1 MAAGAR
7 MKPLARS
14 TSVLFITPL
23 LAVLAACRGGPPAAP
38 PSKPTSVADSGRPFI
53 VATQGDVTTFNE
65 CQSAG
70 ETTEG
75 DIISLL
81 FPALAN
87 EQPDYR
93 LHPPSF
99 APRLASSWEFS
110 PDRHTLTFHLRPD
123 ARWSDGT
130 PITSADIR
138 FTFEAEK
145 DEAAG
150 CPNREIKDFIRDVEA
165 VDPQTVRF
173 HFSRVYPYQ
182 LMDANDGH
190 IFPKHAWDKVPF
202 GKWPTTNFA
211 PLLVTGGPFRLAAHN
226 PQQTIVLARDSRWW
240 GAPRPYLGRLVFR
253 ILPDVAS
260 QVAQLLAGDV
270 DLVQQVPPQEA
281 DLVAAS
287 PNVRVVEFPS
297 RLLGLVAWNN
307 RRRLF
312 ADRQVRRALTL
323 AINRKAIVD
332 TAYHGHAKVANGPVL
347 STMWAYDRNLPDLGY
362 DPNLAGELLD
372 QAGWLRPGGRGIR
385 QHGGRRFAFDLL
397 YPAGNTIREQMAL
410 LMQADLA
417 RVGIEV
423 HPRQVEFTSLIART
437 DGGEFDAVMW
447 VWEEPTK
454 VDLTE
459 VWSTRTDDRGS
470 SNFIGYSNPE
480 VDRLIAAARAVPDY
494 TTAKPILDRIQELIV
509 ADQPVTFLYEAN
521 RLVGVNRELEGAEIN
536 SAGVFFNVE
545 DWDWGS

>member
-14 TSVLFITPL
+14 TSALFITPL

-38 PSKPTSVADSGRPFI
+38 QSTPTSVPDSGRPFI

-93 LHPPSF
+93 LHPPTF

-130 PITSADIR
+130 PITSADVR
-138 FTFEAEK
+138 FTFQAER

-202 GKWPTTNFA
+202 GKWPTTDFA

-226 PQQTIVLARDSRWW
+226 PQQTIVLARDARWW
-240 GAPRPYLGRLVFR
+240 GAPRPNLGRLVFR
-253 ILPDVAS
+253 ILPDGAS

-307 RRRLF
+307 RRRLL

-362 DPNLAGELLD
+362 DPKLAGELLD
-372 QAGWLRPGGRGIR
+372 QAGWRRPGGRGIR
-385 QHGGRRFAFDLL
+385 QHGGRRFVFDLL

-480 VDRLIAAARAVPDY
+480 VDRLIAAARAVSDY
-494 TTAKPILDRIQELIV
+494 TKAKSILDRIQELIV

-545 DWDWGS
+545 DWRWGS